1 MQKLTKPNNYGTLWA
16 QNGSRQEVDAKQPVG
31 WQVEIPLVEVMNGL
45 QYRQDYA
52 IGYLLQNGVPDYDN
66 NSTYYSG
73 QISNVDGVLYKAKQQ
88 SQGVNPTTGS
98 QKDAYWEKVAPTW
111 GEYLVI
117 LNRVNSA
124 DPFTQYLLKS
134 APQTS
139 ANYVGAGLV
148 SHLNDNLQLVFDGT
162 LKYKNSSTTLYNFP
176 SSALTPSDDSNNIA
190 TTAWVKQQLRELTK
204 QIEVAVGE
212 SIITTSSTNPAI
224 TKGYGTWV
232 LDCQGRAIVGVSNQT
247 DSPSWTKTVNSTSG
261 EYSVKLT
268 VPQMPSHNHYTDQ
281 RFNKLVAIARDI
293 YGDPVTRQTT
303 TDGTD
308 HDYLDSEIGIAT
320 ITPQAKILM
329 QIKDVGGNQA
339 HNNVQPSQT
348 KYVWTRTA

>member
-98 QKDAYWEKVAPTW
+98 QKDTYWEKVAPTW

-117 LNRVNSA
+117 LNRINSA

-148 SHLNDNLQLVFDGT
+148 SHLNGNLQLVFDGT

-204 QIEVAVGE
+204 QLEVAVGE

-232 LDCQGRAIVGVSNQT
+232 LDCQGRSIVGVSSLT
-247 DSPSWTKTVNSTSG
+247 DSPSWTKVVDSTSG
-261 EYSVKLT
+261 EYSVQLT
-268 VPQMPSHNHYTDQ
+268 VPQMPNHNHYTDQ
-281 RFNKLVAIARDI
+281 RFNKLVAVADDI
-293 YGDPVTRQTT
+293 YGDPSLRQTT
-303 TDGTD
+303 GVHFD
-308 HDYLDSEIGIAT
+308 HINMSAELGIGSVSTQSKLSMA
-320 ITPQAKILM
+320 
-329 QIKDVGGNQA
+329 IKDVGGNQA

>member
-117 LNRVNSA
+117 LNRINSA

-148 SHLNDNLQLVFDGT
+148 SHLNGNLQLVFDGT

-204 QIEVAVGE
+204 QLEVAVGE

-232 LDCQGRAIVGVSNQT
+232 LDCQGRSIVGVSSLT
-247 DSPSWTKTVNSTSG
+247 DSPSWTKTVDSTSG

-268 VPQMPSHNHYTDQ
+268 VPQMPRHNHYADY
-281 RFNKLVAIARDI
+281 RFNKLVAIASDVYADTTIRLATQE
-293 YGDPVTRQTT
+293 GDEFFNMDTQLGSSRI
-303 TDGTD
+303 
-308 HDYLDSEIGIAT
+308 SEK
-320 ITPQAKILM
+320 AKMLM
-329 QIKDVGGNQA
+329 SIQDVGGNQA